1 MEIIKHG
8 KHEESKKVEVFRCS
22 ACGCIFKADKSEYK
36 IEVDENLVVHYCK
49 CPECLHL
56 AYKI

>member
-1 MEIIKHG
+1 MEIVKHG

-36 IEVDENLVVHYCK
+36 IEVDENLIVHYCK
-49 CPECLHL
+49 YPSE
-56 AYKI
+56 I